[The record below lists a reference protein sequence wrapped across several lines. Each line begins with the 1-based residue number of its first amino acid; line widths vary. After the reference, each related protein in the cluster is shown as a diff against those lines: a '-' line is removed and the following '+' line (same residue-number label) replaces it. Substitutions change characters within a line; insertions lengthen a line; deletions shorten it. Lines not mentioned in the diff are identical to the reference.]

1 MLLSELARSDLN
13 HPAQAESHIRQISG
27 TARELTRAM
36 DEIVWAVNPRND
48 TIASLASYFG
58 SYAQRLLDLAS
69 VACGLDVAEDLPDY
83 PLDPKFRQELFLAF
97 KEGLTNVVRHAAATQ
112 VWVRIRVKDGQIL
125 VVLADN
131 GRGFDSGARQAGA
144 DGLANMYDRL
154 KSLGGVCDISSA
166 PNGTAVHFRA
176 PLPKRLV

>member
-1 MLLSELARSDLN
+1 
-13 HPAQAESHIRQISG
+13 
-27 TARELTRAM
+27 
-36 DEIVWAVNPRND
+36 VNPRND

-97 KEGLTNVVRHAAATQ
+97 KEALTNVVRHAAATQ
-112 VWVRIRVKDGQIL
+112 VWVRISVKDGQIL

-131 GRGFDSGARQAGA
+131 GRGFDALTRQAGA
-144 DGLANMYDRL
+144 DGVANMKDRL
-154 KSLGGVCDISSA
+154 QALGGICEISSNT
-166 PNGTAVHFRA
+166 PRGTAVHFRA